1 VSEDSV
7 QYEKKRP
14 IVSRAERARRSL
26 SWWMQAG
33 FIEGWSA
40 MPEFDAFVRAG
51 RRLLKAI
58 DDKGGKHE

>member
-1 VSEDSV
+1 MSEDSV
-7 QYEKKRP
+7 EYRKRP

-33 FIEGWSA
+33 FIEGWST

-51 RRLLKAI
+51 RKLMKAI
-58 DDKGGKHE
+58 ETKECAHE